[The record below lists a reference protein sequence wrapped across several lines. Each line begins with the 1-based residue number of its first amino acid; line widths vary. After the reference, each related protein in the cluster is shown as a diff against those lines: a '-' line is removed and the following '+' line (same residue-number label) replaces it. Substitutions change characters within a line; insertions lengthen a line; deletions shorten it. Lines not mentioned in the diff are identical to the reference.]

1 MDKVEILA
9 LKSIYPVECVI
20 KAAAKFLNLGYFY
33 IGEDDKN
40 WIVYIT
46 AKASNDIEIIKCEFN
61 NELLAQAVRI
71 CVYKNTKNIRE
82 MLLARAISTSLIN
95 NEPIANCNNKVS
107 QGITEE
113 ELEEILTDWFNNDVK
128 KI

>member
-1 MDKVEILA
+1 MRQAEIFI

-46 AKASNDIEIIKCEFN
+46 SKDSNDVGIIKCEFN
-61 NELLAQAVRI
+61 NELLAQAVRL
-71 CVYKNTKNIRE
+71 CVYQNTKNIRE
-82 MLLARAISTSLIN
+82 MLLARAISTSLVS
-95 NEPIANCNNKVS
+95 NEPIDNCANTSS
-107 QGITEE
+107 QGISEE
-113 ELEEILTDWFNNDVK
+113 ELKEILTDWFNNDVK

>member
-1 MDKVEILA
+1 MEKVEIFA
-9 LKSIYPVECVI
+9 LKSVYPVECVI

-40 WIVYIT
+40 WIVYIIS
-46 AKASNDIEIIKCEFN
+46 KDSNDVEIIKCEFN
-61 NELLAQAVRI
+61 NELLAQAVRL
-71 CVYKNTKNIRE
+71 CVYQNTKNIRE
-82 MLLARAISTSLIN
+82 MLLARAISTSLVS
-95 NEPIANCNNKVS
+95 NEHIDNCDNTSS

-113 ELEEILTDWFNNDVK
+113 ELKEILTDWFNNDVK